1 MPHVDIGATRT
12 AAGQVAGA
20 AEDTRGL
27 VDAARV
33 ATTAA
38 GELSE
43 SVTQQVL
50 HPLEGLLALRLGQ
63 LGEELDAMSRGME
76 DLADHTEQ
84 ATG

>member
-1 MPHVDIGATRT
+1 MPHVDIAATRT
-12 AAGQVAGA
+12 AATEIAAA
-20 AEDTRGL
+20 AEDARGR
-27 VDAARV
+27 VDPARV

-43 SVTQQVL
+43 SVSQPLL
-50 HPLEGLLALRLGQ
+50 HPLEGLLSLRLGQ
-63 LGEELDAMSRGME
+63 LAEELEAMSRGMD